1 MTPSSATSTSSL
13 TFIQRLQRPAKIER
27 AMPQLQCYT
36 PQTPHRE
43 TVESYIANT
52 FRHEYDARI
61 DHFLPVLL
69 TLETNGV
76 IDAALGIRCAER
88 GELFVEHYLDQSLAA
103 ELARRGFAHNA
114 VIEIGNLVATRK
126 GSSQLLFMLLAELLH
141 LLQRDTG
148 VFTATPQ
155 VMQLLGKLGCEL
167 TTLCIADGRR
177 LGAQLPQWGSYYA
190 SVPQVIAA
198 DVATTNANLKAQ
210 PVLART
216 FEQFKPQLLRIAA
229 LLRSDRSTPLTAAG

>member
-1 MTPSSATSTSSL
+1 MTPSSAAPISSS
-13 TFIQRLQRPAKIER
+13 TFIQRLQQPAKIER
-27 AMPQLQCYT
+27 ATPQLQCYT
-36 PQTPHRE
+36 TQTPHRE
-43 TVESYIANT
+43 RVEGYIADA
-52 FRHEYDARI
+52 FRREYDARI

-88 GELFVEHYLDQSLAA
+88 GELFVEHYLDQPLDA
-103 ELARRGFAHNA
+103 ELAQRGLAHRA
-114 VIEIGNLVATRK
+114 VVEIGNLVATRK

-167 TTLCIADGRR
+167 TTLCVADGRR

-190 SVPQVIAA
+190 TEPQVIAA
-198 DVATTNANLKAQ
+198 DVATTNANLQAR

-216 FEQFKPQLLRIAA
+216 FEQFKPQLLRITA
-229 LLRSDRSTPLTAAG
+229 LLRGDHSKPLAATG